1 MRTIATLALAV
12 LIGIPFIALADDD
25 QPKLSCTTDMT
36 YSKEFLAK
44 FPKAPA
50 ACNGVTEMKG
60 EHWALFNAEVK
71 KKEGNHLTV
80 TFMDKQEQPVST
92 MTFSFDPEA
101 QVVTEDDEPKLASKL
116 DEGDKIKVWMPE
128 SRIGLYAKPGAS
140 DSKHFALVGTGSTK
154 E

>member
-1 MRTIATLALAV
+1 MRTPVKFAVAALFA
-12 LIGIPFIALADDD
+12 IPLSGVAD
-25 QPKLSCTTDMT
+25 QPQLSCTTDIT

-60 EHWALFNAEVK
+60 EKWALFNAEVK
-71 KKEGNHLTV
+71 KVEGNHLTV
-80 TFMDKQEQPVST
+80 TFMDKQQQPVST
-92 MTFSFDPEA
+92 MTFSFDPTA
-101 QVVTEDDEPKLASKL
+101 QVTTEDDETKLASKVG
-116 DEGDKIKVWMPE
+116 EGDKLKVWMPE

-140 DSKHFALVGTGSTK
+140 ATQHFALVSEGSTK